1 MTWVI
6 RLTGGHACSSETV
19 QHMHAFDLA
28 SFPQGMSA
36 TPLCMPLPLS
46 QGSCNECCRQ
56 LPEARVLVSYRTSLR
71 PSYNYRLFIC
81 GFNVLAA

>member
-6 RLTGGHACSSETV
+6 RLTGGHAYSSETF
-19 QHMHAFDLA
+19 QHMRAFGLT

-36 TPLCMPLPLS
+36 TPLSKPLPLS

-81 GFNVLAA
+81 GFNVLTA